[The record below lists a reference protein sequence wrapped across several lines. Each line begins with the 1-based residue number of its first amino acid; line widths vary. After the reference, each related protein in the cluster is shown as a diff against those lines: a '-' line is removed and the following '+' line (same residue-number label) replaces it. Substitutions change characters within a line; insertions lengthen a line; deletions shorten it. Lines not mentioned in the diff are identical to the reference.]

1 MGEFTMLLRATV
13 SIIGLIAI
21 LTLMTYAG
29 CAAIAEPISEYG
41 QAQQVTEQ
49 ARIEWGAKVEI
60 AKVEADADKKT
71 SFNYVIFYVI
81 RLASW
86 VLGLLVLALV
96 GITASQKFLAV
107 AR

>member
-1 MGEFTMLLRATV
+1 MLLRALV
-13 SIIGLIAI
+13 SVIGMIMIACM
-21 LTLMTYAG
+21 LTYAG
-29 CAAIAEPISEYG
+29 CAAIATPISEYG
-41 QAQQVTEQ
+41 QAQQETEQ
-49 ARIEWGAKVEI
+49 TRIEWDAKVEI
-60 AKVEADADKKT
+60 EEIRADADKKT

-81 RLASW
+81 RLAAW

>member
-41 QAQQVTEQ
+41 QAQQETEQ
-49 ARIEWGAKVEI
+49 VRIEWDAKVEI